1 MFESIKKG
9 FGAFVGV
16 TLGILTVELVS
27 NTLKRANSKNKED
40 EPTQS
45 EEE

>member
-1 MFESIKKG
+1 MIESIKKG
-9 FGAFVGV
+9 FGAIVGI
-16 TLGILTVELVS
+16 TLGILTVGLVS
-27 NTLKRANSKNKED
+27 DTLKKANSKNKED